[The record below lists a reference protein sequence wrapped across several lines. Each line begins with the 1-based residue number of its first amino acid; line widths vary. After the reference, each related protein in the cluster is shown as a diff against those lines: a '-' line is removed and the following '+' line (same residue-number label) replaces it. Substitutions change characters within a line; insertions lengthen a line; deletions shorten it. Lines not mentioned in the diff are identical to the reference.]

1 MTPISKKAVSA
12 LFVGFTS
19 GLGLLVAQIAFAIFI
34 FSGPLAP
41 YSSQGVGLVLFGN
54 FAACLVVALAG
65 GYRGAISGLSPLL
78 VVVMALIGAG
88 IDAEGRTLFVTTA
101 AALVISAVI
110 TGVLFLLTGR
120 FRLSNLLRFIPYP
133 MAAGFVAG
141 LGGVV
146 CLAAMSLMGA
156 EPDLLALPALF
167 DPSLLW
173 KWAPGALFGIAL
185 YLAMKRWKNALI
197 LPVSVALAVGVY
209 HIVLGGLGISGEE
222 AREAG
227 LLFTSTTDGN
237 LWPVLLPAD
246 ISLVDWGA
254 LSAQIPDMLTLT
266 LLAFIVLVMNLAGLE
281 LAAGRDLDWDRE
293 FRAAGFASVLAGA
306 GGGTVGTMIVPA
318 SYRSQLFRASTR
330 LTGVTASLVI
340 GGALFLGDAMLELVP
355 VALTGGILFFAGA
368 GMLDQGLV
376 RSHRQLPWSEFVIIL
391 AIFFTIIAF
400 GVLEGVGI
408 GLIAALAFFTI
419 RLSRVETIESR
430 FTLSER
436 RSNRTRSVPEHAIL
450 VQEGKRVAGY
460 RLRGYIFFGSV
471 YALVDELKQCLKGDP
486 VPACLILDFSEVSGL
501 DVSAVNVLGRFAQT
515 AHAAGTR
522 VVVCTTSEQFMAG
535 LKQNLPPAVFAGLLV
550 VQSSDSALER
560 CEDIIITAWRT
571 DDGMADKRRA
581 LLLEAA
587 SDDIER
593 YLDRQID
600 FEGLVEKL
608 QGWLKPLSYSASEKI
623 AGPDT
628 KQEGLELLIS
638 GRASVYDS
646 AGERQY
652 QCIPGDPVWPPGVWN
667 RKVASVVADEPC
679 RTMLLTP
686 SAQLWLEEHEQRLV
700 LELYRHLL
708 NQPYRHSGLD
718 PESSRQQNSL

>member
-1 MTPISKKAVSA
+1 MSTKAVSA

-19 GLGLLVAQIAFAIFI
+19 GLGLLVAQIAFGTFI

-54 FAACLVVALAG
+54 FAACLVIALAG
-65 GYRGAISGLSPLL
+65 GYRGAISGLSPML
-78 VVVMALIGAG
+78 VVVMALIGSVMEG
-88 IDAEGRTLFVTTA
+88 EGRTLFVTMA

-110 TGVLFLLTGR
+110 TGMLFFLTGR

-156 EPDLLALPALF
+156 EPDLQALPALF

-197 LPVSVALAVGVY
+197 LPASVALAVGVY

-237 LWPVLLPAD
+237 LWPVLVPAD

-340 GGALFLGDAMLELVP
+340 GGALFLGDSMLELVP

-376 RSHRQLPWSEFVIIL
+376 RSHRQLPWSEFVIIV

-408 GLIAALAFFTI
+408 GLIATLVFFTI

-436 RSNRTRSVPEHAIL
+436 HSNRARSVPELAIL
-450 VQEGKRVAGY
+450 LHEGKRARGY

-471 YALVDELKQCLKGDP
+471 YPLVDDLKQCLKGDP

-501 DVSAVNVLGRFAQT
+501 DVSAVNVLGRFVQA

-522 VVVCTTSEQFMAG
+522 VVVCTTSEQFMTG

-550 VQSSDSALER
+550 VQGSDSALER
-560 CEDIIITAWRT
+560 CEEIIITAWRT
-571 DDGMADKRRA
+571 DDGMAEERRA
-581 LLLEAA
+581 LLLEST
-587 SDDIER
+587 SDDMER
-593 YLDRQID
+593 YLDRQIR
-600 FEGLVEKL
+600 FEELVEKL
-608 QGWLKPLSYSASEKI
+608 RPWLSPRSYSEGENI
-623 AGPDT
+623 TGPDV
-628 KQEGLELLIS
+628 KQEGVELLVS
-638 GRASVYDS
+638 GRASVRYTS
-646 AGERQY
+646 GVRFRQY
-652 QCIPGDPVWPPGVWN
+652 IPGDPIWPSGA
-667 RKVASVVADEPC
+667 RDGKATSVIADEPC
-679 RTMLLTP
+679 RTMLLTT
-686 SAQLWLEEHEQRLV
+686 SAQLWLEEHEDRLA
-700 LELYRHLL
+700 LELYRYLL

-718 PESSRQQNSL
+718 PESSQEKHSL

>member
-1 MTPISKKAVSA
+1 MSTKAASA

-54 FAACLVVALAG
+54 FAACLVIALAG

-101 AALVISAVI
+101 AALIISAVI
-110 TGVLFLLTGR
+110 TGVLFFLIGR
-120 FRLSNLLRFIPYP
+120 FRLSNLMRFVPYP

-141 LGGVV
+141 IGGVV

-156 EPDLLALPALF
+156 EPDLRAIPALF
-167 DPSLLW
+167 ETSLLW

-197 LPVSVALAVGVY
+197 LPVSVALAVGAY

-237 LWPVLLPAD
+237 LWPSLFPAD
-246 ISLVDWGA
+246 ISYVDWRA
-254 LSAQIPDMLTLT
+254 LSAQIPDMLTLI
-266 LLAFIVLVMNLAGLE
+266 LLAFIVLIMNLAGLE

-293 FRAAGFASVLAGA
+293 FRATGFASVLAGL

-318 SYRSQLFRASTR
+318 SFRSQLFRATSR
-330 LTGVTASLVI
+330 ATGVTASLVI
-340 GGALFLGDAMLELVP
+340 GGALFLGDGVLEVVP

-368 GMLDQGLV
+368 GMLDQGFV
-376 RSHRQLPWSEFVIIL
+376 RSYRQLPRSEFVIIV

-400 GVLEGVGI
+400 GLLEGVGA
-408 GLIAALAFFTI
+408 GLVATLVFFAI

-436 RSNRTRSVPEHAIL
+436 HSNRARSIPELAIL
-450 VQEGKRVAGY
+450 LHEGKRVRGY

-471 YALVDELKQCLKGDP
+471 YPLVDDLKQCLRDDP
-486 VPACLILDFSEVSGL
+486 VPACLILDCSDVTGF
-501 DVSAVNVLGRFAQT
+501 DVSAVNVLGRFVQT
-515 AHAAGTR
+515 AHAAR
-522 VVVCTTSEQFMAG
+522 VQVVVCTSSEQFMAG
-535 LKQNLPPAVFAGLLV
+535 LKRTLPPAVFAGLLV
-550 VQSSDSALER
+550 EQNDDRALER
-560 CEDIIITAWRT
+560 GEDVIITAWRA
-571 DDGMADKRRA
+571 DDGMAEERRA
-581 LLLEAA
+581 MLLE
-587 SDDIER
+587 STGDDMER
-593 YLDRQID
+593 YLDRQIR
-600 FEGLVEKL
+600 FEELVEKL
-608 QGWLKPLSYSASEKI
+608 RPWLSPRSYSEGENI
-623 AGPDT
+623 TGPDV
-628 KQEGLELLIS
+628 KQEGVELLVS
-638 GRASVYDS
+638 GRASVHYTS
-646 AGERQY
+646 GVRFRQY
-652 QCIPGDPVWPPGVWN
+652 TPGDPIWPSGARDGKAV
-667 RKVASVVADEPC
+667 SVIADEPC
-679 RTMLLTP
+679 QTMLLTT
-686 SAQLWLEEHEQRLV
+686 SAQLWLEDHEQRLA
-700 LELYRHLL
+700 LELYRYLL
-708 NQPYRHSGLD
+708 NQPYRHSRSS
-718 PESSRQQNSL
+718 PE